1 MARRSIISPWA
12 LGQPSS
18 TSVRLP
24 TASWGRPFHRAAI
37 SPRSSATPTRWGAI
51 CTPSEAMRIRSRR
64 RVVLPAP
71 GGARMRVLSRHP
83 SGPVSLSHT
92 GSAAPRPWRATR
104 TEAEDRFRRLKI
116 SPPRRTAVPHSPTR
130 CPPLH
135 GQIPPAQLV
144 QHRVDR
150 GPAGQ
155 LQQLLQVPA
164 RHRLPAQ
171 GPLPLREDRRQGLS
185 APEPQLLR
193 PPPGPQGGGSA
204 PPAADG
210 WGAPGPPVRMP
221 VDCVPYSSP
230 AFALSYVDRPGDM
243 TGGGFFF
250 ARGFRRLRAA
260 SDFAH
265 GGSSS
270 QSPLHSVST

>member
-37 SPRSSATPTRWGAI
+37 SPRSSATPTRWGTM

-130 CPPLH
+130 WPPSTVRYPRRIWSSTVWTEARLASSSSCSRSRPVTGSRPRVRSPSGRTAVRGCP
-135 GQIPPAQLV
+135 
-144 QHRVDR
+144 HRSR
-150 GPAGQ
+150 SSSARPRSAG
-155 LQQLLQVPA
+155 
-164 RHRLPAQ
+164 
-171 GPLPLREDRRQGLS
+171 RRLS
-185 APEPQLLR
+185 ASCR
-193 PPPGPQGGGSA
+193 RRMGS
-204 PPAADG
+204 
-210 WGAPGPPVRMP
+210 
-221 VDCVPYSSP
+221 
-230 AFALSYVDRPGDM
+230 
-243 TGGGFFF
+243 T
-250 ARGFRRLRAA
+250 RAA
-260 SDFAH
+260 CSYAC
-265 GGSSS
+265 
-270 QSPLHSVST
+270 